1 MTNSADSSFND
12 EGDYLDETGANER
25 KPKPIKRKPT
35 DKGKGREA
43 LSRLP
48 IGHLI
53 RHYLLF
59 AFAVLFLLT
68 LARAGYNIWQLH
80 MFEDVNTLLSSFL
93 FGLRFDVALI
103 GILLAVP
110 VFIVPLLAMFRWTRM
125 IAKGFS
131 ILWLIL
137 ALAVVLL
144 LELITPYTVQ
154 TAGLRPD
161 LAVLT
166 EMGNPVD
173 VLAQLWS
180 KYIIPASIGV
190 LLALLIFIAFWS
202 RLETT
207 RFLRHPVKKLPAIAM
222 SILGLALCLYAA
234 RSSINPITDTLTPQH
249 ALISAETTVNELTL
263 NSAYKSLFSVMPTL

>member
-35 DKGKGREA
+35 NKGKGREA

-249 ALISAETTVNELTL
+249 ALISAFGNANFVEGGGTGGTR
-263 NSAYKSLFSVMPTL
+263 P

>member
-1 MTNSADSSFND
+1 MTEIADSSFND
-12 EGDYLDETGANER
+12 DDDYLDDTDTGRR
-25 KPKPIKRKPT
+25 KSKPIKRKMK

-59 AFAVLFLLT
+59 AFAILFLLT

-80 MFEDVNTLLSSFL
+80 MFEDSKTLLSSFL

-103 GILLAVP
+103 GMLLAVP
-110 VFIVPLLAMFRWTRM
+110 VFIVPLLAMFKWTRA

-137 ALAVVLL
+137 ALMLVLL

-166 EMGNPVD
+166 EMGNPLD

-190 LLALLIFIAFWS
+190 VLALLIFIAFWS
-202 RLETT
+202 RLETS

-249 ALISAETTVNELTL
+249 AAISAETTVNELTL